1 MPNHTLLGLSITDW
15 TSIVS
20 ALTVVVL
27 VFVNAYYLKIANR
40 QAEAANAQARESQRQ
55 ADAAM
60 ESLTLLKADAQQ
72 HTAQELTRV
81 IAILRGMSADVALW
95 KPIVKD
101 RWGTAPSTIHLI
113 PDDWPLVVYYAGK
126 VSPELREKVLDVYTK
141 LANAN
146 YQITQFLSTPI
157 GSRNPSILEPA
168 YLNLENA
175 SPDLTYVIGVLESV
189 EQASARATRVS

>member
-1 MPNHTLLGLSITDW
+1 
-15 TSIVS
+15 
-20 ALTVVVL
+20 LTVVVL
-27 VFVNAYYLKIANR
+27 VFINVRYLRIAKL

-60 ESLTLLKADAQQ
+60 ESLKLLKAEAQQ
-72 HTAQELTRV
+72 RTAQELSRV

-95 KPIVKD
+95 KPIVKE

-113 PDDWPLVVYYAGK
+113 PDDWPLVVYYAGT
-126 VSPELREKVLDVYTK
+126 VSPELREKALDVYTK

-146 YQITQFLSTPI
+146 YQITQFLSTLI
-157 GSRNPSILEPA
+157 ASRNPSILEPA

-175 SPDLTYVIGVLESV
+175 TPDLMYVIGVLESV
-189 EQASARATRVS
+189 EQASARTMRVS

>member
-1 MPNHTLLGLSITDW
+1 MPNHTLLGLSITEW

-27 VFVNAYYLKIANR
+27 VFINAYYLKIAKR

-60 ESLTLLKADAQQ
+60 ESLRLLKAQTQQ

-81 IAILRGMSADVALW
+81 MAILRGMSADVAMW
-95 KPIVKD
+95 KPIVKE
-101 RWGTAPSTIHLI
+101 RWGNAPSTIHLV
-113 PDDWPLVVYYAGK
+113 PDDWPLVVYHAGR
-126 VSPELREKVLDVYTK
+126 VSAEIREKALSIYTM

-146 YQITQFLSTPI
+146 CQITEFLGAPI

-168 YLNLENA
+168 YLNLVNA
-175 SPDLTYVIGVLESV
+175 TPDLTHLTAVLENF
-189 EQASARATRVS
+189 ERVQLP